1 MVNFK
6 GINHLALV
14 TKDMEKTV
22 RFYRDVLGMPL
33 VATTGNR
40 PDLYPYRHYFF
51 ALGEG
56 NTIAFFEWPE
66 MVEEFHKPAGAPV
79 SGRVQFDHVSFNVDN
94 EEALLELKARLE
106 QNDVE
111 VTRVVDHR
119 IIHSIYFTDPNGI
132 ALEASYWLNDPT
144 ILEADYSDP
153 ELFADP
159 DPVPSARPQTAAA
172 LTSSVGARHSLAEDP
187 EGDIFGRV
195 KP

>member
-1 MVNFK
+1 MVKFK
-6 GINHLALV
+6 GINHLAMV
-14 TKDMEKTV
+14 TGDMEKTV
-22 RFYRDVLGMPL
+22 KFYRDVLGMPL

-56 NTIAFFEWPE
+56 NTIAFFEWPGK
-66 MVEEFHKPAGAPV
+66 VEEFHKPAGAPA
-79 SGRVQFDHVSFNVDN
+79 SGRVQFDHVSFNVESED
-94 EEALLELKARLE
+94 ALLELKARLE
-106 QNDVE
+106 QNEVE

-144 ILEADYSDP
+144 VREADYADP

-159 DPVPSARPQTAAA
+159 DPVPSAQPKVSVA
-172 LTSSVGARHSLAEDP
+172 LSGHGVRRHSSATDP
-187 EGDIFGRV
+187 EGNVFGLV
-195 KP
+195 KG

>member
-66 MVEEFHKPAGAPV
+66 MVEEFHISSPRERRSVAESSLTMSPLT
-79 SGRVQFDHVSFNVDN
+79 FNVDN
-94 EEALLELKARLE
+94 EEALLELKAEVRLE
-106 QNDVE
+106 QND
-111 VTRVVDHR
+111 TLP
-119 IIHSIYFTDPNGI
+119 I
-132 ALEASYWLNDPT
+132 
-144 ILEADYSDP
+144 
-153 ELFADP
+153 
-159 DPVPSARPQTAAA
+159 
-172 LTSSVGARHSLAEDP
+172 
-187 EGDIFGRV
+187 
-195 KP
+195 